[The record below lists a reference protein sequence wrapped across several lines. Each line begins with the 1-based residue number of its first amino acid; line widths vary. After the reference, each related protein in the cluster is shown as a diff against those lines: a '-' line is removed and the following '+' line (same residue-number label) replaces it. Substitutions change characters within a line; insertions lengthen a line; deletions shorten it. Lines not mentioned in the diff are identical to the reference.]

1 MHCTTDAAFC
11 QEFMF
16 SALRKRSV
24 LSCYFRDEAYI
35 VPECLIYKRE
45 KICQK
50 DFE

>member
-11 QEFMF
+11 QGFMF

-24 LSCYFRDEAYI
+24 LSYFRDEAYI
-35 VPECLIYKRE
+35 VPECLMYKRQ